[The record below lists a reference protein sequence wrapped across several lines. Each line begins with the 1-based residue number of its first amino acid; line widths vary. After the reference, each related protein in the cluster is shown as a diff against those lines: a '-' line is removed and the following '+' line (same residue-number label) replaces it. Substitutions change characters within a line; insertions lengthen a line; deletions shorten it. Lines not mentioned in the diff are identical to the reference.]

1 MLHVFDAVIF
11 NFCWFYKFLG
21 LGSILFAISID
32 NSDLNVFRPS
42 PDSSVDTS
50 KNLTNN
56 EELEPKPVISKNIE
70 NGNGN
75 LFSCTIYIYMDK
87 VINDMLF
94 FKYIYTQSV
103 RWHYPAATCST
114 VSHRNMFFV
123 SDEVTVYFRSYLDQF
138 KNV

>member
-11 NFCWFYKFLG
+11 NFCSFYKFLG

-75 LFSCTIYIYMDK
+75 LFSCTIYIYIWIKSLMICYFLNIYIHK
-87 VINDMLF
+87 VSADIIQQLLAQLLVIEICFLF
-94 FKYIYTQSV
+94 QM
-103 RWHYPAATCST
+103 R
-114 VSHRNMFFV
+114 
-123 SDEVTVYFRSYLDQF
+123 
-138 KNV
+138 